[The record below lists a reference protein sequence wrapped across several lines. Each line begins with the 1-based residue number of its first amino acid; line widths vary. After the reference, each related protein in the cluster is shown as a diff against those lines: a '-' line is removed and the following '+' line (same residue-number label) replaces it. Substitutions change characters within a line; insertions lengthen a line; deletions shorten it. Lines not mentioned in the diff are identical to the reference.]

1 MDEQKRRRARPEQD
15 RRVSLVGPVILIGLG
30 IIFLLNSLGVLAW
43 GVWEVIFRLWP
54 ILLIAAGLEIILN
67 RLSIWGS
74 LLALVLTVAIVAG
87 ALWLL
92 GPDIGTR
99 RIVAGEEVS
108 QALGGAT
115 RAEVVIEP
123 GVGSLHVEALPE
135 SAEAREVLL
144 PSSALVEGVVDVG
157 RGRRVN
163 RHFAVAGGT
172 ATFTLRS
179 EGEIIGPFFWWGDQ
193 PRWELGLAPEVPLEL
208 DIGFGVG
215 LADVDLTDLTVD
227 DLKLSMGIGRTI
239 VTLPDEG
246 RFQAKIEGAIG
257 ETVVVIPAGLAA
269 RVQVDTGL
277 SVSDLPDGYQQRDDV
292 YTSPGYASADDRVD
306 LEVSQAI
313 GKITI
318 RQSGTMVEK
327 ERTWKK

>member
-1 MDEQKRRRARPEQD
+1 MDEQKRRRARPEQG

-30 IIFLLNSLGVLAW
+30 IVILLNTLGVLAW
-43 GVWEVIFRLWP
+43 SVWEVIFRLWP
-54 ILLIAAGLEIILN
+54 ILLIAAGLEILLN

-74 LLALVLTVAIVAG
+74 LLALVLTVVIVAG

-92 GPDIGTR
+92 GPDIGAR

-123 GVGSLHVEALPE
+123 GIGSLHVEALPE

-144 PSSALVEGVVDVG
+144 PSSALVEGVVGVG
-157 RGRRVN
+157 RGRRVD

-172 ATFTLRS
+172 ATFILCS
-179 EGEIIGPFFWWGDQ
+179 EGEGETIGPFFWWSDQ

-215 LADVDLTDLTVD
+215 LADIDLTDLTVD
-227 DLKLSMGIGRTI
+227 DLKVSMGIGRTI

-246 RFQAKIEGAIG
+246 RFYAKIDSAIG
-257 ETVVVIPAGLAA
+257 ETVVVIPAGMAA
-269 RVQVDTGL
+269 RVRVDTGL
-277 SVSDLPDGYQQRDDV
+277 AVSDLPDSYQQRDDV
-292 YTSPGYASADDRVD
+292 YTSPDYASADDRVD

-313 GKITI
+313 GKVTI
-318 RQSGTMVEK
+318 RQSGT
-327 ERTWKK
+327 W